1 MSHIGAL
8 SVPKRYITA
17 HDAAGKSIFSA
28 GVPEDI
34 VHFGESTEDP
44 SKKAAGEAMSPTASA
59 SSSIAYTT
67 NKPPVDLADN
77 VDVEVY
83 KGFLANNA
91 TLPLPFVFPGG
102 TTTHY
107 SEIGPGLVTP
117 MHQTV
122 SVDQIV
128 VLEGVLELILDSGE
142 RKLLKKHD
150 MVVQRGTMHAW
161 RNPSET
167 QWVRFFAVVQPI
179 MPVIV
184 DGKEL
189 KEAYRGMPEI

>member
-1 MSHIGAL
+1 
-8 SVPKRYITA
+8 
-17 HDAAGKSIFSA
+17 
-28 GVPEDI
+28 
-34 VHFGESTEDP
+34 VH
-44 SKKAAGEAMSPTASA
+44 
-59 SSSIAYTT
+59 
-67 NKPPVDLADN
+67 LAN
-77 VDVEVY
+77 NTDVETY
-83 KGFLANNA
+83 KGFLAENA
-91 TLPLPFVFPGG
+91 KLPLPFVFPGG

-122 SVDQIV
+122 SIDQIV
-128 VLEGVLELILDSGE
+128 VLEGELELILDSGE
-142 RKLLKKHD
+142 RLVLRKHD

-179 MPVIV
+179 VPLVV

-189 KEAYRGMPEI
+189 QTEYRGVPKV